1 MIYGIEMYRS
11 ILYLLVS
18 TPLENMSSSI
28 GTMTFPIDGK
38 IIQMFQTTNQI
49 LYLDVFGSNLDLSGE
64 SIEHLLKAMVIL
76 DETGL

>member
-1 MIYGIEMYRS
+1 MIYGLEMYRS

-28 GTMTFPIDGK
+28 GMTTFPIYGK

-64 SIEHLLKAMVIL
+64 SFEHLLKAMVIL